1 MGSPSHCSTGRVRL
15 LSRDH
20 DPRRTGHP
28 WIYAG
33 HIAETIGS
41 PQAGDVVDVYM
52 PNKQFCGRGFYNPH
66 SKIRVRLLT
75 EREETI
81 DEAFFRARLES
92 AFRLRQRLALRSN
105 AYRLVYGE
113 SDLLPG
119 LVVDQYG
126 DVAVMQTLSY
136 GLDCRK
142 DMLADLL
149 VELRGLRA
157 LYLRNDA
164 KSRTLEGLPLE
175 RACLRG
181 ELTGP
186 VDIVESQARFV
197 VDVAE
202 GQKTGW
208 FCDQR
213 DNRIA
218 TGKLAKELDVLEVFC
233 HTGAFGI
240 HAALQGASSVEG
252 VDASEAALRLA
263 RRHAS
268 ANNVEGICSYRKADA
283 FDELRTLE
291 QSRRRYGMVILDP
304 PAFARSRQAL
314 QHALAGYRELNVQAM
329 RLLKPEGFLVS
340 CSCSHYVSEGAFWT
354 MILAAARDA
363 RRQIRL
369 IEQRSQGPDH
379 PVLGAMPETKYLKC
393 FIVQAV

>member
-1 MGSPSHCSTGRVRL
+1 MASPSHASTGRVRL
-15 LSRDH
+15 LSQDH

-33 HIAETIGS
+33 HIAETIGA
-41 PQAGDVVDVYM
+41 PLAGDVVDVYL
-52 PNKQFCGRGFYNPH
+52 PSKQFCGRGFYNPH

-75 EREETI
+75 DREESI
-81 DEAFFRARLES
+81 DHGFFRARLES
-92 AFRLRQRLALRSN
+92 AFRLRQRLALGSN

-126 DVAVMQTLSY
+126 DVAVMQILSY

-149 VELRGLRA
+149 VEMRGLRA
-157 LYLRNDA
+157 LFLRNDA
-164 KSRTLEGLPLE
+164 KSRVLEGLSLE
-175 RACLRG
+175 RVCLRG

-186 VDIVESQARFV
+186 VEIAEGEARFV

-213 DNRIA
+213 DNRLA
-218 TGKLAKELDVLEVFC
+218 VGKLAKEMDVLEVFC

-240 HAALQGASSVEG
+240 HAALHGASSVEG
-252 VDASEAALRLA
+252 LDASEAALRLA

-268 ANNVEGICSYRKADA
+268 TNHVDGICSYRKADA

-291 QSRRRYGMVILDP
+291 RSGRRYGMVILDP
-304 PAFARSRQAL
+304 PAFARSRRAL
-314 QHALAGYRELNVQAM
+314 QHALAGYRELNLQAIK
-329 RLLKPEGFLVS
+329 LLKPEGFLVS
-340 CSCSHYVSEGAFWT
+340 CSCSHHVSEEEFWN
-354 MILAAARDA
+354 MVLAAARDA

-393 FIVQAV
+393 FIIQAV